1 MSSEPFDHGETRKSV
16 GVKLPPV
23 TSQDSV
29 SDLEDLKKQNDFL
42 EDTRRA
48 IFNILEDVSSSEEQL
63 KKKTEE
69 LEKFQQAADTSFD
82 HIVIADPDGIV
93 LYANHA
99 AELLT
104 GYSREEIVGR
114 TPALWGRQMPKAFYE
129 TMWRTI
135 KTEKNKYAGELT
147 NKRKDGTK
155 YLSSLR
161 ITPIL
166 DGDNEVKFFVGIE
179 RDITEERQFQI
190 KIVRHAAEL
199 ERANAVIAEEK
210 ERAESI
216 LRFLRSIGE
225 GVFATDV
232 YGSIIFMNETAEMMS
247 GQVWERA
254 QSILVQ
260 DVFSFIHRSPDGDK
274 HLDMTDAVLRE
285 GHTTVF
291 PQDTFLKRS
300 DQEIPVSGTC
310 SLIRDE
316 QRKVVGTIT
325 VFQDMTKRHEL
336 EQLKNNF
343 LSVAAH
349 QLRTPLGGMRWSME
363 LLLDGDLGKL
373 PKRAK
378 EAVRQLYENSQRMI
392 LLVNDLLS
400 VVRIDENKGRE
411 ERVSIDVGQ
420 VLTDVVKA
428 MRSEADRREV
438 TLSLKKGRVTLPTIM
453 APAKHV
459 YEAFE
464 NLLSNSIKYNRPG
477 GIVTVTVK
485 KASTSI
491 VITVADTGIGIAPEH
506 QSRVFSKFF
515 RAPNAVLKETEGSGL
530 GLSVVKSYLEEA
542 GASIRFESQENIGT
556 TFFIEIPFDQIP
568 LDVEEQS

>member
-1 MSSEPFDHGETRKSV
+1 MMNSSSDHRETRKYTDV
-16 GVKLPPV
+16 TPPL
-23 TSQDSV
+23 V
-29 SDLEDLKKQNDFL
+29 SLQSTAADLEDLRRRNDFL

-82 HIVIADPDGIV
+82 HIIISDPDGVV
-93 LYANHA
+93 LYANHT
-99 AELLT
+99 AEIIT
-104 GYSREEIVGR
+104 GYSREEIIGS

-135 KTEKNKYAGELT
+135 KTEKNKYAGEIT

-166 DGDNEVKFFVGIE
+166 DTCNEIKFFIGIE

-199 ERANAVIAEEK
+199 EQANTLIAEEK

-216 LRFLRSIGE
+216 LRFLRSIGD

-232 YGSIIFMNETAEMMS
+232 NDVIIFMNETAEIMS
-247 GQVWERA
+247 DQVWVAAEKNVA
-254 QSILVQ
+254 Q
-260 DVFSFIHRSPDGDK
+260 DTFSFFRRDSDGEK
-274 HLDMTDAVLRE
+274 RLNITESALQE
-285 GHTTVF
+285 GHTITF
-291 PQDTFLKRS
+291 PQDTFLKRG
-300 DQEIPVSGTC
+300 DIEIPVSGTC

-316 QRKVVGTIT
+316 QHKVIGTIT

-336 EQLKNNF
+336 EQMKNNF

-373 PKRAK
+373 PKEAK
-378 EAVRQLYENSQRMI
+378 EAVQQIYENSQRMI

-400 VVRIDENKGRE
+400 VARIDDNKGRE
-411 ERVSIDVGQ
+411 EKSSINVGQ
-420 VLTDVVKA
+420 VLMDVVNA
-428 MRSEADRREV
+428 MRSEADSRGV
-438 TLSLKKGRVTLPTIM
+438 TLLLKKGREAIPAIM
-453 APAKHV
+453 APAKHF
-459 YEAFE
+459 YEALE
-464 NLLSNSIKYNRPG
+464 NLLSNGIKYNRPG

-485 KASTSI
+485 KIAANI
-491 VITVADTGIGIAPEH
+491 LITIADTGIGIAPEH
-506 QSRVFSKFF
+506 QSKMFSKFF

-530 GLSVVKSYLEEA
+530 GLSVVKSYLEEV
-542 GASIRFESQENIGT
+542 GAKIRFESQENVGT
-556 TFFIEIPFDQIP
+556 TFFIEIPCDPMLSNIDKK
-568 LDVEEQS
+568 L